1 MIDPAERDIAE
12 SEADELEPVAIE
24 DGTVRYAEARVLT
37 PLEHAHPL
45 AESSWKA
52 VGHTTLDGQAD
63 TLLIEKNGKHRVI
76 ELFEEY
82 AWVSDKRCLVWD
94 DFVRLETEVG
104 DRRGWTEAICEKLE
118 SYGHAVPNPK
128 VWVARNETY
137 GADWLLGLEF

>member
-1 MIDPAERDIAE
+1 MIYPVEREEI
-12 SEADELEPVAIE
+12 EADELETPTVE
-24 DGTVRYAEARVLT
+24 DGTVRYAEPRALT
-37 PLEHAHPL
+37 PLEHTHPL
-45 AESSWKA
+45 AESGWKA

-63 TLLIEKNGKHRVI
+63 TLLLEKNGKHRVI

-82 AWVSDKRCLVWD
+82 AWTSAKRCLVWD
-94 DFVRLETEVG
+94 DFVRLETEDG
-104 DRRGWTEAICEKLE
+104 DRRGWTQAIREKLE